1 MSKPESESETESEAD
16 IETHPEQV
24 EEVDLT
30 QYEDDEDD
38 YITLESLLG
47 STLMTSEGDTVCT
60 ALVNLGRQL
69 EIQNKIM
76 VKMLSLLQKENR
88 A

>member
-47 STLMTSEGDTVCT
+47 STLMTPEGATVCT

>member
-47 STLMTSEGDTVCT
+47 STLMTPEGDTVCT

-76 VKMLSLLQKENR
+76 VKMLSLLEKENR

>member
-47 STLMTSEGDTVCT
+47 STPMTPDGDTVCT
-60 ALVNLGRQL
+60 ALVNLGR
-69 EIQNKIM
+69 K
-76 VKMLSLLQKENR
+76 
-88 A
+88 

>member
-1 MSKPESESETESEAD
+1 MSNPESESETESEAD

-47 STLMTSEGDTVCT
+47 STLMTPEGDTVCT

>member
-76 VKMLSLLQKENR
+76 VKMLSLL
-88 A
+88 

>member
-47 STLMTSEGDTVCT
+47 STLMTPEGDTVCT

>member
-47 STLMTSEGDTVCT
+47 STLMTPEGDTVCT

-76 VKMLSLLQKENR
+76 VKMLSLIQKENR